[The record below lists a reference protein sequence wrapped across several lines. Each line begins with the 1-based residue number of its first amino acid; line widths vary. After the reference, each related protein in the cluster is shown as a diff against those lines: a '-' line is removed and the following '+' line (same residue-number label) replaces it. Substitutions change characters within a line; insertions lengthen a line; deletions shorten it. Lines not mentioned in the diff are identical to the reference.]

1 MVYALITSEFD
12 LRLEHV
18 TVFQDITMLT
28 RTEQQTRLILVVE
41 DDNDTAKFVSDLLQ
55 TSGYTAVTVE
65 SGEGALSEI
74 ANTQPDL
81 VLLDMKLPDMNGMD
95 VLRQVRANSLLPMIV
110 LSGATQDH
118 SKVSALEEG
127 ADDYMVKPFS
137 PEELVARVGA
147 LLRRVVEWT
156 PPAETRLRVRHLELD
171 MARRQVAIRAKKL
184 HLTPVE
190 YGILVTLM
198 RSAGT
203 VIAHDELLR
212 TVWGEKYEGDY
223 SVLRVNISRLRQKL
237 EENPRY
243 PTYIVTAPGQGY
255 YMPTR
260 RP

>member
-1 MVYALITSEFD
+1 
-12 LRLEHV
+12 
-18 TVFQDITMLT
+18 MLT
-28 RTEQQTRLILVVE
+28 RNEQNQSPLILVVE
-41 DDNDTAKFVSDLLQ
+41 DDSDTADYVTALLQ
-55 TSGYTAVTVE
+55 TSGYNAVTAD
-65 SGEGALSEI
+65 SGEIALSEI
-74 ANTQPDL
+74 ANAQPDL
-81 VLLDMKLPDMNGMD
+81 VLLDLNLPDMAGLD
-95 VLRQVRANSLLPMIV
+95 VLRQVRANSLLPMII
-110 LSGATQDH
+110 LSGATQDK
-118 SKVSALEEG
+118 SKVVALEEG
-127 ADDYMVKPFS
+127 ADDYVVKPFS
-137 PEELVARVGA
+137 PEELVARVHA
-147 LLRRVVEWT
+147 LLRRVVQWT
-156 PPAETRLRVRHLELD
+156 PPAETRLHVRHLELD
-171 MARRQVAIRAKKL
+171 MARRQVTIRGKKL

-203 VIAHDELLR
+203 VIGHDELLR